1 MEEAFLV
8 TGISRERVK
17 AENCQHSDYGN
28 IFQCIYCD
36 GTLQL
41 TESYWKQDSTKVK
54 AYFSHMNGDP
64 NCAGRV
70 LSYDS
75 SASSSLSSIVPRG
88 QSTQKLEKII
98 LQCLHHYLS
107 RQLSFYSLTSVSLSK
122 YSSNSIQIFVN
133 EEHLRRQ
140 ILSNRISTI
149 PIHPNINLLLKTAS
163 QVLQSDCCSKYLKS
177 KILDFEEQLRLN
189 PIYLNDFIEY
199 HKLRNISI
207 DLIVKG
213 YCKMLD
219 RLIKYFQSGSSEKFR
234 TNFVEEIILGD
245 TKLTFPVDYLW
256 KVSEIDIL
264 RNYFSISIN
273 CDEDSIKRQR
283 SSERNKLSKFEV
295 TLLQLLYSDPKFLN
309 QAFINFYSNHSSPSP
324 EVRFIRFILSKFW
337 KSIKFYDWHFIYE
350 LYNS

>member
-8 TGISRERVK
+8 TGISQERVK
-17 AENCQHSDYGN
+17 AENCQHSDFGN

-36 GTLQL
+36 GTLKL
-41 TESYWKQDSTKVK
+41 TKPHLKLGSMVK

-64 NCAGRV
+64 NCAERV
-70 LSYDS
+70 LSYDG
-75 SASSSLSSIVPRG
+75 SASSSLSSFVPRG
-88 QSTQKLEKII
+88 QSTEKLERIV
-98 LQCLHHYLS
+98 LECLHHYLS
-107 RQLSFYSLTSVSLSK
+107 RQLSFYSLASVSLSK
-122 YSSNSIQIFVN
+122 YNSNSIQIFVN

-140 ILSNRISTI
+140 IRSNRISPI

-177 KILDFEEQLRLN
+177 KILDFEKQLRLN
-189 PIYLNDFIEY
+189 PIYLNDFIE
-199 HKLRNISI
+199 HQKLRNFSI
-207 DLIVKG
+207 DWTVKR

-219 RLIKYFQSGSSEKFR
+219 RFIKYFQSGSSEKFR
-234 TNFVEEIILGD
+234 KNFVEGIILGD

-283 SSERNKLSKFEV
+283 NSERNKLSKFEV

-309 QAFINFYSNHSSPSP
+309 QAFIDFYSNPSSPSP

>member
-8 TGISRERVK
+8 TGISQERVK
-17 AENCQHSDYGN
+17 AENCQHSDYAN
-28 IFQCIYCD
+28 IFQCIYCN

-70 LSYDS
+70 LSYDG

-88 QSTQKLEKII
+88 QSTQKLEKIV

-107 RQLSFYSLTSVSLSK
+107 RQLSFYSLTSISSSK

-133 EEHLRRQ
+133 EEHLKRQ
-140 ILSNRISTI
+140 IQKNRISS
-149 PIHPNINLLLKTAS
+149 IHPDINLLLKTAS

-177 KILDFEEQLRLN
+177 KILDFEKQLRLN

-199 HKLRNISI
+199 QKLRNISI
-207 DLIVKG
+207 DLIVKE

-256 KVSEIDIL
+256 KASEIDIL

-283 SSERNKLSKFEV
+283 NPERNKLSKFEV
-295 TLLQLLYSDPKFLN
+295 TLLQLLYSDSKFLN
-309 QAFINFYSNHSSPSP
+309 QAFIDFYSNPSSLSP

-337 KSIKFYDWHFIYE
+337 KSIKFYDWRFIYE

>member
-8 TGISRERVK
+8 TGISQERVK

-70 LSYDS
+70 LSYDG

-107 RQLSFYSLTSVSLSK
+107 RQLSFYSLTSGSSSK

-133 EEHLRRQ
+133 EEHLKRQ
-140 ILSNRISTI
+140 IQNNRISS
-149 PIHPNINLLLKTAS
+149 IHPDINLLLKTAV
-163 QVLQSDCCSKYLKS
+163 QVLQSDYSSKYLKS
-177 KILDFEEQLRLN
+177 KISNFEKSLKLD
-189 PIYLNDFIEY
+189 PMYLKGFVDY
-199 HKLRNISI
+199 RNLHRISLDSTI
-207 DLIVKG
+207 KI

-219 RLIKYFQSGSSEKFR
+219 KLIKYFRYGSSEKFR

-245 TKLTFPVDYLW
+245 IKLTFPADYLW
-256 KVSEIDIL
+256 NVSEIDIL
-264 RNYFSISIN
+264 RNYFAISIN

-283 SSERNKLSKFEV
+283 NSERNKLSKFEV
-295 TLLQLLYSDPKFLN
+295 TLLQVLYSDPKFLN
-309 QAFINFYSNHSSPSP
+309 QAFIDFYSNPSSQSP